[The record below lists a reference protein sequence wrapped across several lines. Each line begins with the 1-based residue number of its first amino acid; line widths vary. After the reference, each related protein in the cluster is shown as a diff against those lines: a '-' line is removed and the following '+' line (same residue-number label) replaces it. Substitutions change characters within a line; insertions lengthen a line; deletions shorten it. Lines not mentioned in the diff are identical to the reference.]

1 MAQTDGRQ
9 SQKEAVQ
16 CGAAA
21 LKKGKKKVGWWVER
35 AHLMPGGR
43 TGGFFKWK
51 LILITREIADI
62 LTNSNQFQSFNSVQS
77 TCRKQF
83 GEKVCLFFW

>member
-35 AHLMPGGR
+35 AHLMPGAHWR
-43 TGGFFKWK
+43 IFQMEAGFNNAGDRRYADEFKP
-51 LILITREIADI
+51 ISII
-62 LTNSNQFQSFNSVQS
+62 
-77 TCRKQF
+77 
-83 GEKVCLFFW
+83 

>member
-21 LKKGKKKVGWWVER
+21 LKKGKKKSGLVGVE
-35 AHLMPGGR
+35 G
-43 TGGFFKWK
+43 
-51 LILITREIADI
+51 
-62 LTNSNQFQSFNSVQS
+62 SFNARGALEDFSNGS
-77 TCRKQF
+77 
-83 GEKVCLFFW
+83 